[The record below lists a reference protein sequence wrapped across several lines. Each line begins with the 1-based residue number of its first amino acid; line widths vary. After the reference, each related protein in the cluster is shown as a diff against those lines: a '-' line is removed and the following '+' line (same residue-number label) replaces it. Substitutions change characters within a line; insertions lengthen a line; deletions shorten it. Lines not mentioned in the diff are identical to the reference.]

1 MTPKTLFCF
10 KRCRNFVCWIH
21 AYGIPNS
28 SRVCRS
34 PHSLSPP
41 TVRAV
46 AVALTVCSSFFVF
59 LPLGAGCGSGQ
70 ISLIGLSTPWSS
82 SSVLTKLHN
91 RYCHFFC
98 FHSTIQ
104 RPSTRD
110 AKLPDC
116 KLRDGQGRAGLAVG
130 VPGAEAPAE
139 EAVPKPD
146 GELPWAAAGLAVAA
160 LQALRVSGHSL
171 IEQVKKTTMRIEGRV
186 GKMQKYTTLNFL
198 FRIFS
203 LSGCFGFRADR
214 RSGGEETTFCCFLCF
229 LHLSFPHIA
238 SVQLTLSIV
247 WLFSSHISAYGLR

>member
-116 KLRDGQGRAGLAVG
+116 KLRDGQGRAGSG
-130 VPGAEAPAE
+130 C
-139 EAVPKPD
+139 
-146 GELPWAAAGLAVAA
+146 PWGRGSCRRGRAKARWRAA
-160 LQALRVSGHSL
+160 LGCSWVSDCSTAGSRGL
-171 IEQVKKTTMRIEGRV
+171 WAQ
-186 GKMQKYTTLNFL
+186 LN
-198 FRIFS
+198 
-203 LSGCFGFRADR
+203 
-214 RSGGEETTFCCFLCF
+214 
-229 LHLSFPHIA
+229 
-238 SVQLTLSIV
+238 
-247 WLFSSHISAYGLR
+247 